1 MESCFGKEKTG
12 CKLKRQMIIYNEI
25 YRKKMIGTIKSLKK
39 TSKYDNILEA
49 LL

>member
-1 MESCFGKEKTG
+1 MKYIEK
-12 CKLKRQMIIYNEI
+12 IDWDN
-25 YRKKMIGTIKSLKK
+25 KKSEK

>member
-1 MESCFGKEKTG
+1 MKYIEK
-12 CKLKRQMIIYNEI
+12 IDWDD
-25 YRKKMIGTIKSLKK
+25 KKSEK

>member
-1 MESCFGKEKTG
+1 MKYIEKNDWG
-12 CKLKRQMIIYNEI
+12 N
-25 YRKKMIGTIKSLKK
+25 KKSEK

>member
-1 MESCFGKEKTG
+1 MKYIEKND
-12 CKLKRQMIIYNEI
+12 LDN
-25 YRKKMIGTIKSLKK
+25 KKSEK

>member
-1 MESCFGKEKTG
+1 MKYIEK
-12 CKLKRQMIIYNEI
+12 IDWNN
-25 YRKKMIGTIKSLKK
+25 KKSEK